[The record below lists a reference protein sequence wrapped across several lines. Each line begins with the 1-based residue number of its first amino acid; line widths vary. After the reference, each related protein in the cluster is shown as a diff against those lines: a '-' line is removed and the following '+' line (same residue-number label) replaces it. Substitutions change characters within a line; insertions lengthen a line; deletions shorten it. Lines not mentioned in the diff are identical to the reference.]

1 MLSNLRVNHFNRILN
16 GKIWGW
22 FVVQE
27 LKWPTILRILQSRN
41 LSSEIWVF
49 HIPHGLIR
57 THKWLAPNTS
67 GFIAQLVRVSHRF
80 HEVTGSN
87 PVEVLTFSSF
97 CTHNCNDH
105 SLLESRN
112 LLHCVMCSSIGV
124 RPWAPVKNFIPSVHQ
139 STGSLLGMML

>member
-1 MLSNLRVNHFNRILN
+1 MEKFEVDLLYKNWN
-16 GKIWGW
+16 G
-22 FVVQE
+22 
-27 LKWPTILRILQSRN
+27 LQSWKFYKVEIF
-41 LSSEIWVF
+41 LSEIWVF

-57 THKWLAPNTS
+57 THKWLAPNAS
-67 GFIAQLVRVSHRF
+67 GFIAQLVRVSHRY

-87 PVEVLTFSSF
+87 PVEVLTFSGF
-97 CTHNCNDH
+97 CKHNCNDH